1 MKDFIKGIVLPPYWR
16 YSSGTIET
24 ADFVGESTDEIV
36 LTNVSSCPLYIK
48 LTSESDNKWWMFP
61 MEPVIAVNGKNN
73 IIRRDILKVLD
84 GDSQRRGSV
93 KELWSQD
100 DYEVNISG
108 VFRSFN
114 GELPIKDISKL
125 RGMCE
130 ARETIDVKSELLI
143 KFGIERIAIEDF
155 QFPFTKG
162 MENQIFSIKAYS
174 DNFDVDKLLV
184 KE

>member
-1 MKDFIKGIVLPPYWR
+1 MEDFVKGFVLPPFWR
-16 YSSGTIET
+16 YNEEMIQSAVSGLSNK
-24 ADFVGESTDEIV
+24 ST
-36 LTNVSSCPLYIK
+36 LTNIGSCPLSVK
-48 LTSESDNKWWMFP
+48 LTSEGDSKWWMLP
-61 MEPVIAVNGKNN
+61 MEPIITVNGKNN

-84 GDSQRRGSV
+84 GDNQRRGSV
-93 KELWSQD
+93 KELWNQG

-108 VFRSFN
+108 VFCSFN
-114 GELPIKDISKL
+114 GELPDEDISKFRAL
-125 RGMCE
+125 CE

-143 KFGIERIAIEDF
+143 KFGITRIAIEDF